1 MAFCLYNRLCM
12 IIKGIFSSHFYM
24 VVYSGI
30 EWGEVENR
38 WFKMGSKYSNIL
50 ITNNKNKLELI

>member
-12 IIKGIFSSHFYM
+12 IIKEIFSYYFYM

-38 WFKMGSKYSNIL
+38 WFKMCSKYSNIL
-50 ITNNKNKLELI
+50 ITNNKNKSELV